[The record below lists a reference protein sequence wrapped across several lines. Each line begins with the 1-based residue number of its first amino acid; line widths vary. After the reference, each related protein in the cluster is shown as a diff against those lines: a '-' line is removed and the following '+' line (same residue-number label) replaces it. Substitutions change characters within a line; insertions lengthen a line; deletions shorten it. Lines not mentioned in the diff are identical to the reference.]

1 MNDQKIELGGVE
13 MNQIPNFLLERVRLT
28 PNRIAVVSE
37 QEEITFKELHERVI
51 LLAGRFHS
59 SGIEK
64 GKHVA
69 VLMNN
74 SIEFIVTVY
83 AIHYIGAVAILLNT
97 RLSEEELSYQIQNSD
112 SNFLIVEK
120 ENYID
125 LPSTVHVIDMSK
137 ILQYGVKS
145 VAIRE
150 FFNQDEIATMMY
162 TSGTTGF
169 PKAVCQSYGNH
180 WSSAIAS
187 VLNLGLD
194 HRDVWLVCLPMF
206 HVGGLST
213 VYKSAIYGMKI
224 VLAEKAEAK
233 IVLHYIN
240 QYKITILSVV
250 TKVLNDLLNFEDINE
265 GLSNIRAALLG
276 GGPAP
281 LPLLQKAQ
289 ERNVPVYQTYGMTE
303 TCSQIATLSPEFML
317 SKIGSAGKAL
327 FGCSLEIRENDK
339 KCSPGDVGE
348 IVVKGP
354 NVSSGYYKLQTNEPS
369 EFFYT
374 GDLGYV
380 DEEGFLFVVDR
391 RSDLII
397 SGGENIYPAEI
408 ESILLSHPDVV
419 EAGVTGR
426 EDPTWGKVPIA
437 FVIAKSSAHLSEQEI
452 IEYCQKKLA
461 KFKIPKEIHF
471 VSNLPRNAANKLVRR
486 ELHKLL

>member
-1 MNDQKIELGGVE
+1 

-28 PNRIAVVSE
+28 PNRIAVVTE
-37 QEEITFKELHERVI
+37 HEEITFKELHERV
-51 LLAGRFHS
+51 LQLAGRFRS
-59 SGIEK
+59 CGIEQ
-64 GKHVA
+64 GKHVS
-69 VLMNN
+69 VLMSN

-83 AIHYIGAVAILLNT
+83 AIHYIGAIAILLNT
-97 RLSEEELSYQIQNSD
+97 RLSEDEISYQLKNSD
-112 SNFLIVEK
+112 SNYLIL
-120 ENYID
+120 ENENSIA
-125 LPSTVHVIDMSK
+125 LPSTIHVLEISK
-137 ILQYGVKS
+137 MQHFEVKP
-145 VAIRE
+145 VVIRE
-150 FFNQDEIATMMY
+150 YFNRDEIATMMY

-169 PKAVCQSYGNH
+169 PKAVCQTYGNH
-180 WSSAIAS
+180 WSSAIAA

-194 HRDVWLVCLPMF
+194 HGDVWLVCLPMF

-224 VLAEKAEAK
+224 VLAEKAEAG
-233 IVLHYIN
+233 IVLNYIN
-240 QYKITILSVV
+240 KYKITIISVV
-250 TKVLNDLLNFEDINE
+250 TKVLNDLLYLEEMNE
-265 GLSNIRAALLG
+265 GLSNIRAVLLG

-339 KCSPGDVGE
+339 KCSPGVVGE
-348 IVVKGP
+348 IVVNGP
-354 NVSSGYYKLQTNEPS
+354 NVSSGYYKIQTNDSS

-380 DEEGFLFVVDR
+380 DEDGFLFVVDR

-408 ESILLSHPDVV
+408 ESILLSHPDLI

-426 EDPTWGKVPIA
+426 EDSTWGKVPIA
-437 FVIAKSSAHLSEQEI
+437 FVIAKSNPHPTEQEI

>member
-1 MNDQKIELGGVE
+1 

-28 PNRIAVVSE
+28 PNRIAVVTDE
-37 QEEITFKELHERVI
+37 EEITFKELHEKV
-51 LLAGRFHS
+51 LQLAGRFHS
-59 SGIEK
+59 CGIEK
-64 GKHVA
+64 GKHVS

-74 SIEFIVTVY
+74 SIEFIMTVY
-83 AIHYIGAVAILLNT
+83 AIHYIGAIAILLNT
-97 RLSEEELSYQIQNSD
+97 RLSEDEISYQIKNSD
-112 SNFLIVEK
+112 SVFLIVENEK
-120 ENYID
+120 VRS
-125 LPSTVHVIDMSK
+125 LPGDISVIDINK
-137 ILQYGVKS
+137 IHQYEAKQI
-145 VAIRE
+145 AIRE
-150 FFNQDEIATMMY
+150 NLDHDEIATMMY

-169 PKAVCQSYGNH
+169 PKAVLQSYGNH

-194 HRDVWLVCLPMF
+194 PSDVWLVCLPMF

-224 VLAEKAEAK
+224 VLAKKAEAET
-233 IVLHYIN
+233 VLKYIHKYN
-240 QYKITILSVV
+240 VTILSVV
-250 TKVLNDLLNFEDINE
+250 TKVMNDLLSFDDDNK
-265 GLSNIRAALLG
+265 GLSTIRAALLG

-303 TCSQIATLSPEFML
+303 TCSQIATLSPEYML

-327 FGCSLEIRENDK
+327 FGCALEIRENDQK
-339 KCSPGDVGE
+339 SLPNVVGE

-354 NVSSGYYKLQTNEPS
+354 NVSKGYYKLHHNES
-369 EFFYT
+369 SDFFYT

-380 DEEGFLFVVDR
+380 DEDGFLFVVDR

-397 SGGENIYPAEI
+397 SGGENIYPAEL
-408 ESILLSHPDVV
+408 ESILLSHPDIV

-426 EDPTWGKVPIA
+426 EDAIWGKVPIA
-437 FVIAKSSAHLSEQEI
+437 FVISKSNHQPSEEEI
-452 IEYCQKKLA
+452 IEFCRGKLA

>member
-1 MNDQKIELGGVE
+1 MNR
-13 MNQIPNFLLERVRLT
+13 IPNFLLERVRLT
-28 PNRIAVVSE
+28 PNRIAVVSN
-37 QEEITFKELHERVI
+37 QEDITFKELHERVI
-51 LLAGRFHS
+51 QHAGRFHS
-59 SGIEK
+59 CGIEK
-64 GKHVA
+64 GKHVS

-74 SIEFIVTVY
+74 SIEFIITVY

-97 RLSEEELSYQIQNSD
+97 RLSEEEIGYQIENSD
-112 SNFLIVEK
+112 SNFLIVEH
-120 ENYID
+120 EHVID
-125 LPSTVHVIDMSK
+125 LPSTIHVIEMNK
-137 ILQYGVKS
+137 IEQYEVKP
-145 VAIRE
+145 VIIHE
-150 FFNQDEIATMMY
+150 YFNQNDIATMMY
-162 TSGTTGF
+162 TSGTTGL

-224 VLAEKAEAK
+224 VLAEKAEAG
-233 IVLHYIN
+233 IVLDYIN

-250 TKVLNDLLNFEDINE
+250 TKVLNDLLNCEDKNK
-265 GLSNIRAALLG
+265 GLRHIRAVLLG

-289 ERNVPVYQTYGMTE
+289 EHNVPVYQTYGMTE

-327 FGCSLEIRENDK
+327 FGCTLEIHDNEEQ
-339 KCSPGDVGE
+339 CSPGVVGE

-354 NVSSGYYKLQTNEPS
+354 NVSKGYYKLQTHEAS

-380 DEEGFLFVVDR
+380 DEDDFLFVVDR

-408 ESILLSHPDVV
+408 ESILLSHPEII
-419 EAGVTGR
+419 EAGVTGK
-426 EDPTWGKVPIA
+426 EDSTWGKVPIA
-437 FVIAKSSAHLSEQEI
+437 FVIAKSNIHPSEQEM

-461 KFKIPKEIHF
+461 KFKIPQEIHF